1 VQPEV
6 LFCWGGVVCAL
17 LAAALAGWRW
27 ERSWP
32 LFWFVLGMV
41 GFALEGALGV
51 LGRESFGPARIL
63 AFQRWYWAVAA
74 FLPGIWLAFS
84 LGFARARESVISASW
99 KWVVAGLMGAAAVL
113 AFPPGDW
120 LLTGQV
126 MMDPSSGWFFPIG
139 WPGKIFVGLTVLG
152 WVLVLANL
160 ERIIRCAA
168 GRSRWQVKFL
178 VFGLGGLAALRIY
191 EGGQALLFRG
201 LDAVSQQVGGLAL
214 LPASLL
220 LGIGVWRCGVRE
232 VRIQMS
238 QSALYYSITFLAAGL
253 YFLLAGAAA
262 QLLALLGALEGIHYK
277 ILFIFLAV
285 CGAGVLFFS
294 DRVRYRIRKFVRQN
308 FMKSRYDYREVW
320 TRFTQRTSGLTEPKA
335 LCREAARFLSE
346 TLEALSVSIWLL
358 EEREGSLRLAAS
370 TVYPEGEP
378 MEVPLGGLEA
388 SELLSL
394 VAEHPLPVVDL
405 EGTAP
410 ERLWAWKASVSS
422 FLEDAMVRYC
432 APLTAA
438 GRLLGMVTVGE
449 RIRWVPLTEEDKD
462 LLRTLVDQIAVGL
475 MQSKLSDELRE
486 AREMEAFQAMSAFLV
501 HDLKNLSAKLA
512 LTAQNLP
519 DYFEDPDFRK
529 DAIRV
534 ITQSVEKIKGMCSQL
549 SFMRQGLQ
557 VKPQEVDLNRVVR
570 ESLEELDGVLKTQV
584 IEELNQLPK
593 LKVDPELMKRVLV
606 NLLLNAN
613 EAISE
618 NGRILVSTS
627 SGDGWVAFQVE
638 DDGKGIPREFMEKFL
653 FRPFRTSKP
662 KGMGIGLFQCRA
674 IVEAHGGRIEV
685 ESQEGRGTTVRV
697 VLPAGEETREPP
709 ASHGRA

>member
-1 VQPEV
+1 MEPEV
-6 LFCWGGVVCAL
+6 LLCWGGVLGAL
-17 LAAALAGWRW
+17 LAAGLAGWRW

-32 LFWFVLGMV
+32 LFWFVLGMA
-41 GFALEGALGV
+41 GLALQGAIGALV
-51 LGRESFGPARIL
+51 RETTQPGQAL
-63 AFQRWYWAVAA
+63 ALQRWYWAVAA
-74 FLPGIWLAFS
+74 FLPGAWLSFS
-84 LGFARARESVISASW
+84 LVFARARESAPSAPW
-99 KWVVAGLMGAAAVL
+99 KWVVAGLMGAPAAL
-113 AFPPGDW
+113 AFPWGDW
-120 LLTGQV
+120 LLKGQV
-126 MMDPSSGWFFPIG
+126 MLDPSSGWFFPIG
-139 WPGKIFVGLTVLG
+139 WPGKLFVGLTVLG

-178 VFGLGGLAALRIY
+178 VFGLGGLAALKIY

-201 LDAVSQQVGGLAL
+201 LDTSLQQVGSLAL
-214 LPASLL
+214 FPASLL
-220 LGIGVWRCGVRE
+220 LLVGVWRSGVRE
-232 VRIQMS
+232 VRIQFS
-238 QSALYYSITFLAAGL
+238 HSALYHSITFLVVGL

-262 QLLALLGALEGIHYK
+262 QLLVLLGALEGLHYK
-277 ILFIFLAV
+277 ILFIFLAA

-320 TRFTQRTSGLTEPKA
+320 TRFTQRTTGLTEPRA
-335 LCREAARFLSE
+335 LCHEAARFLAE
-346 TLEALSVSIWLL
+346 TMEALSVSIWLL

-388 SELLSL
+388 GELLSL
-394 VAEHPLPVVDL
+394 LAEHPLPVVDL
-405 EGTAP
+405 EGAAP
-410 ERLWAWKASVSS
+410 EQLLAWKASASS
-422 FLEDAMVRYC
+422 FLEDAMIRYC
-432 APLTAA
+432 VPVAAA

-475 MQSKLSDELRE
+475 MQSKLWDELRE

-519 DYFEDPDFRK
+519 EYFEDPEFRK

-534 ITQSVEKIKGMCSQL
+534 INQSVEKIKGMCSQL

-557 VKPQEVDLNRVVR
+557 VNAQEVDPNELLR
-570 ESLEELDGVLKTQV
+570 ESLEELDGVLKAQV
-584 IEELNQLPK
+584 IQDLGRVPK
-593 LKVDPELMKRVLV
+593 LKADPELMKRVLV

-613 EAISE
+613 EAVCE
-618 NGRILVSTS
+618 NGRIWVGTS
-627 SGDGWVAFQVE
+627 AGDGWVAFKVE
-638 DDGKGIPREFMEKFL
+638 DDGKGIPREFMEKSL

-662 KGMGIGLFQCRA
+662 KGMGIGLFQCRS

-685 ESQEGRGTTVRV
+685 ESQEGRGTRV
-697 VLPAGEETREPP
+697 KVVIPCG
-709 ASHGRA
+709 